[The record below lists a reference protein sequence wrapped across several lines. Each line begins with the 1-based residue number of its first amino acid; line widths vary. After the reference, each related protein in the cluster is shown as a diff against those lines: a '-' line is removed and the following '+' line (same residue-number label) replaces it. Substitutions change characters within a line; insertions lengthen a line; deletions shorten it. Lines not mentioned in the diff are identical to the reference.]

1 MKKILATVILM
12 ILFSCSNKDEPVVI
26 PPSAENY
33 ILDFRLS
40 INNTMQSGIIDNSNQ
55 TILFSTVDTNLE
67 NFTPMITISAKSSIS
82 PKSAVVQNFSEPITY
97 EVTSEDGSVRAYQ
110 VSVVNQNINNE
121 NQLLTFSLLINGELT
136 SGTIDE
142 EERVIN
148 FTTAGADLESLI
160 PTVQISDD
168 ATIAPSPNL
177 AQNFNNEI
185 SYTITASDGT
195 PSIYRVQIN
204 NRPLRSDNEII
215 NFSVT
220 NGTIES
226 EAIINREGGI
236 ISFHYG
242 DLDRT
247 NLTPTFELSEYAT
260 ISPAL
265 EVAQDFTNSV
275 IYTVTAEDGLEFEY
289 QVIANL
295 PKVERIGA
303 YSNPAKFFV
312 GSTFSIQGEFMDIN
326 TPESQIYF
334 YDGANKFPID
344 IIEASNYENGLVRI
358 FSMVCSIPVSTPT
371 NENYEIVYEG
381 NGIKAVSEFNIDIK
395 QENSP
400 LPLLLDK
407 EQYRYND
414 ELILT
419 GENLT
424 AYIAIPA
431 PNSSIYLFDPRGST
445 DISVNAD
452 QTEMRTI
459 LSIRELFPSYYGDG
473 PKITEIVILDEERR
487 KARSIFTEF
496 Y

>member
-1 MKKILATVILM
+1 M
-12 ILFSCSNKDEPVVI
+12 ILFSCTKKDEPLVI
-26 PPSAENY
+26 PPSSENY
-33 ILDFRLS
+33 ILDFRLAV
-40 INNTMQSGIIDNSNQ
+40 NNNMPSGIIDNANK
-55 TILFSTVDTNLE
+55 TISLTTLDTNLE
-67 NFTPMITISAKSSIS
+67 NLTPTITISAKSSIS
-82 PKSAVVQNFSEPITY
+82 PKSGVTQNFSEPVTY
-97 EVTSEDGSVRAYQ
+97 EITAEDGSIRVYK
-110 VSVVNQNINNE
+110 VSIENQNINDE
-121 NQLLTFSLLINGELT
+121 NQLLSFSLLINGTLT
-136 SGTIDE
+136 EGTIDQAE
-142 EERVIN
+142 KVVN
-148 FTTAGADLESLI
+148 FTTAGADLVNLN
-160 PTVQISDD
+160 PTVQISDN

-177 AQNFNNEI
+177 AQNFNNGI

-226 EAIINREGGI
+226 EAIINRESGI

-265 EVAQDFTNSV
+265 EVAQDFTNPV

-312 GSTFSIQGEFMDIN
+312 GATFSIQGEFMDIN

-334 YDGANKFPID
+334 YDGTNKFPID
-344 IIEASNYENGLVRI
+344 IIEPSNYENGLVRNFNI
-358 FSMVCSIPVSTPT
+358 VCSIPVSTPT

-381 NGIKAVSEFNIDIK
+381 NGIKAVSEFNIDIT

-459 LSIRELFPSYYGDG
+459 LSIRELFPSYYADG